1 MQPEPPTP
9 IHHFFGPTV
18 VRAAFVLAMF
28 GWGLGFYGPPIYL
41 QAVLARTQWP
51 VVLVSGAVTLHFLI
65 GAVVVA
71 QLPRLH
77 RRLGLAHTVVFGAL
91 ATAFGVC
98 GWALAAQPW
107 QLLLAACLSGAGWVT
122 MGAAA
127 INAIIAPWYAQGR
140 PMALAK
146 AYNGASIG
154 GVVFLPL
161 WSLLIGQWGFAWA
174 ASWLGIL
181 MLCVV
186 SALALWVLGQTPE
199 HLGQRADGIADA
211 DVATVHTLA
220 AGLTRL
226 PGKALWHSRASL
238 TLAFGMAAGLFA
250 QIGLLAHLYAH
261 LVPAMGSQIAGLA
274 MGFATACAIAGRMGL
289 ARCMP
294 ANANRRVLACLSYG
308 VQIAGGMLLLAAA
321 GTQLWLFWLGLALF
335 GAGIGNA
342 TSLPPLIAQQEFAR
356 EDTQRVVAL
365 IVAMAQASYA
375 FAPLCFGLLLGAQL
389 GSQKA
394 FFGCAILVQ
403 FLAIVG
409 FLAGRNSPPAAAS
422 GGK

>member
-1 MQPEPPTP
+1 MSSRQPVP
-9 IHHFFGPTV
+9 ISNFYGPTV

-41 QAVLARTQWP
+41 HAVLASTQWP
-51 VVLVSGAVTLHFLI
+51 VVLVSGAVTLHFLV

-77 RRLGLAHTVVFGAL
+77 KRLGLAQTVVLGAL
-91 ATAFGVC
+91 ATAFGIM

-127 INAIIAPWYAQGR
+127 INAIIAPWYARGR
-140 PMALAK
+140 SMALAK

-174 ASWLGIL
+174 ALCVGVL

-186 SALALWVLGQTPE
+186 SALAVRVVGQTPE
-199 HLGQRADGIADA
+199 HLGQCADGVA
-211 DVATVHTLA
+211 DVAPTQILV
-220 AGLTRL
+220 AGPPRL
-226 PGKALWHSRASL
+226 SGNALWHSRAFL

-261 LVPAMGSQIAGLA
+261 LVPAMGTQTAGLA
-274 MGFATACAIAGRMGL
+274 MAFATACAIAGRLGL
-289 ARCMP
+289 VRCMP
-294 ANANRRVLACLSYG
+294 ANANWRVLACLSYG
-308 VQIAGGMLLLAAA
+308 VQIAGGLLLLAAA
-321 GTQLWLFWLGLALF
+321 GTQLWPFWLGLALF

-375 FAPLCFGLLLGAQL
+375 FAPLCFSFLLGAQL
-389 GSQKA
+389 GAQKA

-403 FLAIVG
+403 FLAMVG
-409 FLAGRNSPPAAAS
+409 FLAGRNGPPAAAS